1 MNIAVFASGRGSNFQ
16 AILNAIQGGRLPA
29 SISLVVSNN
38 SSAGALEIARAHGI
52 PAVHRSLRQFPQ
64 AEAFDDD
71 LLALLDRHRVDLIA
85 LAGYMKQLSPRFV
98 ATYRNRIVNVHPALL
113 PAFGGPGMYGMHVHE
128 AVLRSGAK
136 VSGVTVHLVD
146 EQYDHGMI
154 LAQETV
160 RVDAEDTPESL
171 AAKVL
176 ILEHEVYPRVLA
188 AFAENRVRFL
198 GQSAWIVSEP
208 TRP

>member
-16 AILNAIQGGRLPA
+16 AILSAIQGGRLPA

-98 ATYRNRIVNVHPALL
+98 ATYHNRIVNVHPALL

-128 AVLRSGAK
+128 AVIRSGAK

-188 AFAENRVRFL
+188 AFAENRVRFI

-208 TRP
+208 SRP

>member
-52 PAVHRSLRQFPQ
+52 PAVHRSLRQFP
-64 AEAFDDD
+64 EVDAFDDD

-98 ATYRNRIVNVHPALL
+98 ATYHNRIVNVHPALL

-128 AVLRSGAK
+128 AVIRSGAK

-188 AFAENRVRFL
+188 AFAENRVRFI

-208 TRP
+208 SRP

>member
-113 PAFGGPGMYGMHVHE
+113 PAFGGPGMYGLHVHE

-188 AFAENRVRFL
+188 AFAENRVRFI

>member
-52 PAVHRSLRQFPQ
+52 PAVHRSLRQFPSQ
-64 AEAFDDD
+64 EAFDDA

-98 ATYRNRIVNVHPALL
+98 DAYRNRIVNVHPALL
-113 PAFGGPGMYGMHVHE
+113 PAFGGPGMYGAHVHE
-128 AVLRSGAK
+128 AVVRSGAK

-146 EQYDHGMI
+146 EHYDHGMI

-160 RVDAEDTPESL
+160 RVDPNDTVETLS
-171 AAKVL
+171 AKVL
-176 ILEHEVYPRVLA
+176 QLEHELYPRVLA
-188 AFAENRVRFL
+188 AFAERRVRIK
-198 GQSAWIVSEP
+198 GHSAWIVLEP
-208 TRP
+208 PR

>member
-188 AFAENRVRFL
+188 AFAENRVRFI

>member
-52 PAVHRSLRQFPQ
+52 PAVHRSLRQFPSQ
-64 AEAFDDD
+64 EAFDDE

-98 ATYRNRIVNVHPALL
+98 AAYRNRIVNVHPALL
-113 PAFGGPGMYGMHVHE
+113 PAFGGPGMYGTHVHE
-128 AVLRSGAK
+128 AVIRSGAK

-160 RVDAEDTPESL
+160 RVDPNDTVETLS
-171 AAKVL
+171 AKVL
-176 ILEHEVYPRVLA
+176 LLEHELYPRVLA
-188 AFAENRVRFL
+188 AFAERRVRIE
-198 GQSAWIVSEP
+198 GHSAWIVSEP
-208 TRP
+208 PR

>member
-16 AILNAIQGGRLPA
+16 AILSAIQGGRLPA

-85 LAGYMKQLSPRFV
+85 LAGYMKQLSPRLV
-98 ATYRNRIVNVHPALL
+98 AAYHNRIVNVHPALL

-128 AVLRSGAK
+128 AVIRSGAK

-146 EQYDHGMI
+146 DQYDHGMI

-160 RVDAEDTPESL
+160 RVDAEETPESL

-188 AFAENRVRFL
+188 AFAENRVRFA
-198 GQSAWIVSEP
+198 GQSAWIVMEP

>member
-52 PAVHRSLRQFPQ
+52 PAVHRSLRQFPSQ
-64 AEAFDDD
+64 EAFDDE

-98 ATYRNRIVNVHPALL
+98 DAYRNRIVNVHPALL
-113 PAFGGPGMYGMHVHE
+113 PAFGGPGMYGTHVHE
-128 AVLRSGAK
+128 AVIRSGAK

-160 RVDAEDTPESL
+160 RVDPNDTVETLS
-171 AAKVL
+171 AKVL
-176 ILEHEVYPRVLA
+176 LLEHELYPRVLA
-188 AFAENRVRFL
+188 AFAERRVRIE
-198 GQSAWIVSEP
+198 GHSAWIVSEP
-208 TRP
+208 PR

>member
-52 PAVHRSLRQFPQ
+52 PALHRSLRQFPT
-64 AEAFDDD
+64 EDAFDDD
-71 LLALLDRHRVDLIA
+71 LLALLDRHRVDLLA
-85 LAGYMKQLSPRFV
+85 LAGYMKKLSPRIV
-98 ATYRNRIVNVHPALL
+98 SRYRHRIVNIHPALL
-113 PAFGGPGMYGMHVHE
+113 PAFGGPGMYGSHVHE
-128 AVLRSGAK
+128 AVLRAGSK

-160 RVDAEDTPESL
+160 PISPEDTPGSL
-171 AAKVL
+171 AAKVVS
-176 ILEHEVYPRVLA
+176 LEHDLYPRVLV
-188 AFAENRVRFL
+188 AFAENRVRIE
-198 GQSAWIVSEP
+198 GTVAWIVTEP
-208 TRP
+208 SQS

>member
-64 AEAFDDD
+64 EEAFDDD

-113 PAFGGPGMYGMHVHE
+113 PSFGGPGMYGMHVHE

-188 AFAENRVRFL
+188 AFAENRVRFI

>member
-16 AILNAIQGGRLPA
+16 AILNAIHGGRLPA

-52 PAVHRSLRQFPQ
+52 PGAHRSLRQFPTQ
-64 AEAFDDD
+64 KAFDDD
-71 LLALLDRHRVDLIA
+71 LLALLDRHRVDVIA

-98 ATYRNRIVNVHPALL
+98 AVYRNRILNVHPALL
-113 PAFGGPGMYGMHVHE
+113 PAFGGPGMYGTHVHE
-128 AVLRSGAK
+128 AVIRSGAK

-154 LAQETV
+154 LAQENV
-160 RVDAEDTPESL
+160 RVEPADTPESL

-176 ILEHEVYPRVLA
+176 ILEHELYPRVLA
-188 AFAENRVRFL
+188 AFAENRVRIE
-198 GQSAWIVSEP
+198 GHSAWIVPEP
-208 TRP
+208 PRP